1 MPILHV
7 LIYQRK
13 EEIHGYHFFKKYILW
28 PVLCVILFFIS
39 IKQDK
44 LSNISYN
51 EDVKKQYYSVKVI
64 GIKESREYYVNG
76 IDSEGHLIEL
86 VISSKWNLH
95 IVHVGDSIIKKA
107 NSWEIRLVTKQ
118 KSIILTPELPL

>member
-1 MPILHV
+1 MDTI
-7 LIYQRK
+7 
-13 EEIHGYHFFKKYILW
+13 FFKKYILW
-28 PVLCVILFFIS
+28 PVLCVILFFMS

-95 IVHVGDSIIKKA
+95 MVHVGDSIIKKA
-107 NSWEIRLVTKQ
+107 NSWKIRLVTKQ

>member
-1 MPILHV
+1 MDTIFLKKYILWSV
-7 LIYQRK
+7 
-13 EEIHGYHFFKKYILW
+13 FFLKKYILW
-28 PVLCVILFFIS
+28 PVLCVILFFMS